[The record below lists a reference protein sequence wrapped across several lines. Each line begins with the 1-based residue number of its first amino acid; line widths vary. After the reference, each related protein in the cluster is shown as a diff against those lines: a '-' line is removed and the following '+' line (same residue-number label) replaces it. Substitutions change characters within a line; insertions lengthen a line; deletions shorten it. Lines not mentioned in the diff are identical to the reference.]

1 MEAEVCKI
9 SILRRGEVCRCAV
22 LRACSGTRGGGEDTC
37 FNTQGSLTGII
48 SWSFKILCFIKQF
61 SLDPFYAHLV
71 NSSQLCMQFKLL
83 SWNFYIETYI
93 IWVKFWYMNGHLEI
107 VLCVNQHLNASFN
120 NLCTTTS
127 SIVQINRISPM
138 IMTCFLYIH
147 HPPQLAIVYRK
158 YIIAN
163 GWWSK
168 LLLHSHWNGHQEDGW
183 VLYNVIGMG
192 SWDGTV
198 SLDPCPSIMRVTG
211 KYWPFKLW
219 SRPRLRLAGILSPSW
234 ESGRSGQRRYWSG
247 VLNKNYPQQSWWPL
261 AQCQGLPSTIHVS
274 NDRLCWTII
283 GAFC

>member
-1 MEAEVCKI
+1 
-9 SILRRGEVCRCAV
+9 
-22 LRACSGTRGGGEDTC
+22 
-37 FNTQGSLTGII
+37 
-48 SWSFKILCFIKQF
+48 
-61 SLDPFYAHLV
+61 
-71 NSSQLCMQFKLL
+71 
-83 SWNFYIETYI
+83 
-93 IWVKFWYMNGHLEI
+93 MNGHLEI
-107 VLCVNQHLNASFN
+107 VQCVNQHLNASFN

-158 YIIAN
+158 YIIPN

-183 VLYNVIGMG
+183 VSYNVIGMG

-219 SRPRLRLAGILSPSW
+219 FPPPPP
-234 ESGRSGQRRYWSG
+234 SGRHPVSILGEWSLDRG
-247 VLNKNYPQQSWWPL
+247 DIDLVSSIKIIHSNPGGHWNS
-261 AQCQGLPSTIHVS
+261 ARVHRTIHVS
-274 NDRLCWTII
+274 NVWQ
-283 GAFC
+283 